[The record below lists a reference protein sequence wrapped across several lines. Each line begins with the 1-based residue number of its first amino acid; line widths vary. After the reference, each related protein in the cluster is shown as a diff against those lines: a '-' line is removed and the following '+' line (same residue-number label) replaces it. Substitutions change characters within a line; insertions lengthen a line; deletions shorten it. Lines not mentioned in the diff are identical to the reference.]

1 MNKKE
6 NENKELNLMI
16 SVVKKYYELNI
27 NQEQIAKEEYIS
39 KSSVCRLLKK
49 ALDSGIVTY
58 RINYP
63 IESIK
68 TLEDEFYKR
77 FDLLK
82 VYIAPS
88 RNTLKESAKRQAIR
102 TAAEDICKIIRSDDI
117 LTINWGN
124 TIDTFADELSSIS
137 SGGKKCRRVALMNG
151 PLAGNIA
158 SVMSGQSV
166 EKIASYFGASG
177 YILPAPLVVDT
188 PEIKELL
195 CSDSHINYIIDMIK
209 ESRIALMSIGGVSPE
224 NELMRRS
231 AYNKEE
237 YESYMGS
244 GAVGDL
250 SGWYFDINGNHI
262 KGALTDRTISLPLNE
277 IRLKEK
283 RMGIAM
289 GPHKVNSV
297 IGALRGGYINM
308 LYTDEQTA
316 QAVVDSLDEISK

>member
-1 MNKKE
+1 MSKQD

-49 ALDSGIVTY
+49 AIKTGLVTC

-63 IESIK
+63 VESVK

-77 FDLLK
+77 FELLK
-82 VYIAPS
+82 VYITPAGNS
-88 RNTLKESAKRQAIR
+88 LKENIRRQVAR
-102 TAAEDICKIIRSDDI
+102 TAADDICKMIRDDDI
-117 LTINWGN
+117 LTVNWGN
-124 TIDTFADELSSIS
+124 TIDSYANQLEAIS
-137 SGGKKCRRVALMNG
+137 SGGKKCRYVVLMNG
-151 PLAGNIA
+151 SLAGNIA

-166 EKIASYFGASG
+166 EKIARFFGAKG

-188 PEIKELL
+188 PEIRELL
-195 CSDSHINYIIDMIK
+195 CKDSHINYIMDMIR

-224 NELMRRS
+224 NELMRRR
-231 AYNKEE
+231 AYNKDE
-237 YESYMGS
+237 YEFYMGS

-262 KGALTDRTISLPLNE
+262 QGALTDRTISLPLDE
-277 IRLKEK
+277 IRKKEK
-283 RMGIAM
+283 RIGIAM
-289 GPHKVNSV
+289 GPHKINAV
-297 IGALRGGYINM
+297 IGALRGNYINM

-316 QAVVDSLDEISK
+316 QAVIDTLDENI